1 MNDHFGYIF
10 GEYAADKYPDVAVS
24 IERITPSVAQS
35 MLGANTHNRDTN
47 RFETISKALKNGEWS
62 LNGASIVFSDDGVLL
77 DGQHRLIACV
87 KTGIAFDTIV
97 VRGIE
102 KRQQMTMDVGTKRK
116 VADFLKLDGYPDPSL
131 VASIGNAIY
140 RADYLGLSESFT
152 RATAEKGTLLATVD
166 FIEDNYET
174 RIGPLKSL
182 VRTVSRRYRGVYSA
196 TIGPLFDVF
205 RRAGDED
212 FDAFIDQLLGKAEPC
227 KTVELLISRLDE
239 NVRKTSGK
247 LTQKV
252 IAALFIK
259 TWNAFM
265 SGEQLGTLAYRQGG
279 AHPEAFPEV
288 YLG

>member
-1 MNDHFGYIF
+1 MNDHFDYIF
-10 GEYAADKYPDVAVS
+10 GEYVADKYPGVTVS
-24 IERITPSVAQS
+24 IERITPSVARS
-35 MLGANTHNRDTN
+35 MLGTNTHNRDTN

-62 LNGASIVFSDDGVLL
+62 LNGASVIFSDDGVLL
-77 DGQHRLIACV
+77 DGQHRLMACV

-97 VRGIE
+97 VRGIG
-102 KRQQMTMDVGTKRK
+102 KQQQMTMDVGTKRK
-116 VADFLKLDGYPDPSL
+116 VADFLKLDGYPDPGL

-152 RATAEKGTLLATVD
+152 RASAEKGTLLATVN

-182 VRTVSRRYRGVYSA
+182 VRAVSRRYRGVYSA
-196 TIGPLFDVF
+196 TIGALFDVF

-227 KTVELLISRLDE
+227 KTVELLISRLNE
-239 NVRKTSGK
+239 NIRKTSGK